1 MRYALFQSD
10 SEYEGPVSITL
21 FHSTNL
27 GPETE
32 WSERGHIIIQNVVT
46 GDMSVSQK
54 SVDSPVAKSLLV
66 GLSSKLFVS
75 VYNVYI

>member
-1 MRYALFQSD
+1 MFQSD

-21 FHSTNL
+21 FHSTSP

-54 SVDSPVAKSLLV
+54 SINAPVAKGLLV
-66 GLSSKLFVS
+66 RSTWFVFLSCIMH
-75 VYNVYI
+75 NQ